1 MRRPLVVVVVG
12 LVVTVVM
19 VVALAACS
27 TRSGKAKGPASSPST
42 GPAITVLALGGSATE
57 GDGVP
62 DRLRD
67 AWPYLVF
74 RTAFPRSTVFVNG
87 ALDDA
92 TLQRA
97 ITAQAP
103 LAAQLKPDLV
113 EVWLGADDVIGHT
126 PIPRFRAEFRRLLDL
141 LHSSGARRILVADL
155 PAAFGAAAAP
165 YNTEIHAAVAAA
177 HAELV
182 SLADTAVS
190 LAPTDGLAPQPD
202 VASHRVVAAAFTRRI
217 AQAP

>member
-1 MRRPLVVVVVG
+1 MMRRPYVVVVVVG
-12 LVVTVVM
+12 VLVS
-19 VVALAACS
+19 LAACS
-27 TRSGKAKGPASSPST
+27 TGSKKGNGPGSAPST
-42 GPAITVLALGGSATE
+42 GSAITVLALGGSATE

-74 RTAFPRSTVFVNG
+74 QTAFPRSTIFVNG

-92 TLQRA
+92 TLEHA
-97 ITAQAP
+97 IAAQAP
-103 LAAQLKPDLV
+103 LAAQLKPDVL
-113 EVWLGADDVIGHT
+113 EVWLGADDATART
-126 PIPRFRAEFRRLLDL
+126 PIAIFSAEFHQLLDL

-155 PAAFGAAAAP
+155 PPALGNTAP
-165 YNTEIHAAVAAA
+165 YNTAIHAEVTAT

-182 SLADTAVS
+182 SLANTAITV
-190 LAPTDGLAPQPD
+190 APTDGLAPQPD
-202 VASHRVVAAAFTRRI
+202 VASHRLIAAAFERRI